1 MSSLNTRFDAAD
13 DLTVLEI
20 TDYRSFFFP
29 PSVCELNGEVDF
41 SLADAPEWM
50 TACGY
55 RWWQEHDPTKRLDRS
70 FHPDNALLK
79 EFRGYRDQ
87 IIGPAYLKHP
97 FFGLDRAKEWVLPA
111 PFATYKQAIRER
123 HRYKIYED
131 AHAKDLRK
139 PIPLL
144 PAIRRRQIISGL
156 VVFRSLSLSLTLRLT
171 SPLPGAIPFSLAISL
186 SVTPQI
192 RVDSSSSSGSAAFGL
207 TRTVTTISFGDI
219 ISPFLACIFSI
230 SRIQSCAIHRRFKK
244 APKRSHMA
252 DARGRRVVGIG
263 LRGASSSSSSSS
275 SASPTP
281 MPPTHFLAKST
292 SGFSG
297 QRAAKLVIHKSI
309 ESGIGARQ
317 ASVWSIA
324 SEEAHEKEVHKEV
337 HEEIHEEVHEEE
349 WYLFVG
355 GDYRAMRH

>member
-123 HRYKIYED
+123 HGYKIYED

-144 PAIRRRQIISGL
+144 PGIRL

-219 ISPFLACIFSI
+219 ISPFLA
-230 SRIQSCAIHRRFKK
+230 
-244 APKRSHMA
+244 
-252 DARGRRVVGIG
+252 
-263 LRGASSSSSSSS
+263 GASSSSSSSS

-324 SEEAHEKEVHKEV
+324 SEEAHEKEVHKEA

-349 WYLFVG
+349 VHEDLRTSWTCVL
-355 GDYRAMRH
+355 MH